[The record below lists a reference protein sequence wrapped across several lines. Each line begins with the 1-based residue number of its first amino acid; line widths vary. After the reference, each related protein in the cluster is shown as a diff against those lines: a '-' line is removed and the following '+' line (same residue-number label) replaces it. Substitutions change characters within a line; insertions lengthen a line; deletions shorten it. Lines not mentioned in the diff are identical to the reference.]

1 MLLLGSM
8 APALGQ
14 ETPASSSEAGAT
26 NIDDFEMGTPEADQV
41 RPSEAPD
48 ERSPFIRDSRF
59 SGQLRSFYFNQDNF
73 NHSREEAWTTG
84 GSLAYRS
91 GYLADFVRVGAVA
104 YTSQRLWAPECC
116 GGSQLLQPGQK
127 AYTTL
132 GQAYGEIKFDERLA
146 AAFGRKEYS
155 TPYISGNDSRMTPNT
170 FEGVS
175 AYGSAGG
182 KDGAPAWRFGGGY
195 ISKIKERDAE
205 DFVSMSVAAGAKVN
219 RGVYV
224 AGGRIDYGGFALG
237 AFNYYSADIINIFYS
252 EARYRMPLGGGNTLT
267 GRAQF
272 TDQRSTGEDL
282 LTGKAFATQQGGV
295 KFDLSHGGALLT
307 LGYTKNANGADLQAP
322 WSAFPS
328 YTYSQVEAFST
339 AGESA
344 SMVRA
349 AYDFSKLGAKDVSAY
364 ALLVVGDGIK
374 APNYNNNE
382 LDLNL
387 QWAPKD
393 GEWRGLS
400 LRLRYAY
407 VTQRGGG
414 NPDTKNIRLI
424 LNYDFPSR

>member
-1 MLLLGSM
+1 MLLLGS
-8 APALGQ
+8 APAIGQ
-14 ETPASSSEAGAT
+14 GKPESSSEAGAT
-26 NIDDFEMGTPEADQV
+26 NIDDFEMGTPEADRV
-41 RPSEAPD
+41 TLPEKPD

-73 NHSREEAWTTG
+73 NHSREEAWTLG

-91 GYLADFVRVGAVA
+91 GYLADFIRVGAVA
-104 YTSQRLWAPECC
+104 YTSQPLWAPECC
-116 GGSQLLQPGQK
+116 GGTQLLQPGQK
-127 AYTTL
+127 AYTVL
-132 GQAYGEIKFDERLA
+132 GQAYGEFKFNDLMA
-146 AAFGRKEYS
+146 GAFGRKEYS
-155 TPYISGNDSRMTPNT
+155 TPYLNGNDSRMTPNT

-195 ISKIKERDAE
+195 ISKIKERDSE
-205 DFVSMSVAAGAKVN
+205 DFVSMSEAAGAKVN

-224 AGGRIDYGGFALG
+224 AGGRFEYGGFALG

-252 EARYRMPLGGGNTLT
+252 EARYRMRLAHDNTLT
-267 GRAQF
+267 VRAQF
-272 TDQRSTGEDL
+272 TDQRSTGDDL

-295 KFDLSHGGALLT
+295 KADLSHGAALLT
-307 LGYTKNANGADLQAP
+307 LGYTKNANGANLQAP

-328 YTYSQVEAFST
+328 YTYSQIEDFST

-364 ALLVVGDGIK
+364 ALLVIGDGIK

-382 LDLNL
+382 LDLNV
-387 QWAPKD
+387 QWTPKD

-414 NPDTKNIRLI
+414 NPDASNIRLI